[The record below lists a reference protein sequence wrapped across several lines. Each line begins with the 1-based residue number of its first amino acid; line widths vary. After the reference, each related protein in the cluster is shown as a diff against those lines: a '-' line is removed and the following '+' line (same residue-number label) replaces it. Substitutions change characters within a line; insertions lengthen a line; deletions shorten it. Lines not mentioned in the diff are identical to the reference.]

1 MGKGESILK
10 YVLVLWA
17 KEDLCTEE
25 SRNLVNFVLIG
36 SGEGGNRI
44 VMKKREVFPVIRKG
58 MFWGGAV
65 VLSLCAYGIFLAAG
79 GTGGRQGEGSLACPE
94 GIIVQGLAHRAV
106 GAAANVESSLA
117 NGEGFQAIEKGQ
129 EPGTAEERQ
138 RPDIAAIQQM
148 PAGTVL
154 DHSTLPA
161 EMADRLFCSMELPE
175 DVRQRIW
182 GVSYHENENI
192 SLEELRYLRVL
203 HIGFD
208 GLPHIGELIV
218 NQRVA
223 EDVLEV
229 MAELYRQSYPIEKML
244 LIDEYGAEDSLS
256 MADNNTSAFNYR
268 EIAGSGRLSKHA
280 KGLAIDINPLYN
292 PYVKQTGE
300 GEAAVS
306 PPEGAAYADRA
317 QEFPY
322 KIEEG
327 DLCCQLFGAHGFIW
341 GGSWNSVKDY
351 QHFEYAE

>member
-1 MGKGESILK
+1 M
-10 YVLVLWA
+10 
-17 KEDLCTEE
+17 
-25 SRNLVNFVLIG
+25 
-36 SGEGGNRI
+36 
-44 VMKKREVFPVIRKG
+44 
-58 MFWGGAV
+58 
-65 VLSLCAYGIFLAAG
+65 
-79 GTGGRQGEGSLACPE
+79 ACPE

-106 GAAANVESSLA
+106 GAAANLESSLA
-117 NGEGFQAIEKGQ
+117 NGEGVQAIEKGR
-129 EPGTAEERQ
+129 EAGSAEERQ
-138 RPDIAAIQQM
+138 RPDIEAIQQM

-154 DHSTLPA
+154 DHSTFSA
-161 EMADRLFCSMELPE
+161 EMADHLFCSMELPE

-268 EIAGSGRLSKHA
+268 EIAGSSRLSKHA

-300 GEAAVS
+300 GEAVVS
-306 PPEGAAYADRA
+306 PLEGAAYADRA